1 MLSDLP
7 AELLLNVLRLA
18 CKAAADFARAALS
31 CTACCNALEQAVQA
45 HMLRQGIPLWS
56 ARPWLQLSPF
66 MRIRMP
72 WAFLL
77 RVAEVRP
84 RVLEALGPKPTI
96 AVREWYN
103 NMSKHDAPTAWC
115 ISNEVHKRCAAER
128 AAKEEAARVEQAKV
142 RAAEEARKH
151 ALVLAIRE
159 RARAQYQA
167 RVAARLANMDME
179 G

>member
-1 MLSDLP
+1 MLSALP
-7 AELLLNVLRLA
+7 AELLSNVLRLA

-45 HMLRQGIPLWS
+45 HMLRQRIPLWS

-84 RVLEALGPKPTI
+84 RVLEALSPKPTR
-96 AVREWYN
+96 AVQEWYN
-103 NMSKHDAPTAWC
+103 NTSKHDAPTAWC
-115 ISNEVHKRCAAER
+115 ISNEVHKCAER
-128 AAKEEAARVEQAKV
+128 AAKEEAARVEQAKAV
-142 RAAEEARKH
+142 SYTH
-151 ALVLAIRE
+151 LTLPTTAI
-159 RARAQYQA
+159 
-167 RVAARLANMDME
+167 V
-179 G
+179 